1 MYLVPEAIPVSAW
14 LVTFAPTVGSWVKF
28 VQPVPVQRSPLK
40 PVSVVELSV
49 QVRVSEPP
57 GGLPF
62 AGLAMRVRVDA
73 DVTLGV
79 DMAGRGD
86 AGVARQLG
94 SAAATTNNV
103 ILCGGTVV
111 VSALPAKLTSVSR
124 LIAFALVS
132 CQACA
137 VLACA

>member
-1 MYLVPEAIPVSAW
+1 MYLVPEASPGSAY
-14 LVTFAPTVGSWVKF
+14 VVPCAPPLAPWVKF
-28 VQPVPVQRSPLK
+28 VQPVPVQRSTLK

-62 AGLAMRVRVDA
+62 AGLAMRVRIDA
-73 DVTLGV
+73 AVPAGR

-111 VSALPAKLTSVSR
+111 VSALPAKRS
-124 LIAFALVS
+124 
-132 CQACA
+132 
-137 VLACA
+137 

>member
-1 MYLVPEAIPVSAW
+1 M
-14 LVTFAPTVGSWVKF
+14 
-28 VQPVPVQRSPLK
+28 PVQRSTLK
-40 PVSVVELSV
+40 PSSDVELSV
-49 QVRVSEPP
+49 QVRVSEEPL

-62 AGLAMRVRVDA
+62 AGLAMVVDVDA
-73 DVTLGV
+73 AVTLGV
-79 DMAGRGD
+79 DMVGRGD